1 MEILKIPQ
9 GEFQLSR
16 YPGRKKE
23 LLRAWDAADEYLLN
37 YFHDL
42 YSETES
48 QKKLNI
54 LIINDSFGA
63 LTISL
68 AAHNLTVWTDSWLAQ
83 KGIQQNLMLNALPA
97 DNVRIIKS
105 IKEPDGNYDVIL
117 IKIPKSL
124 ALLEDQLIRIKPL
137 LSSEI
142 KIIASGMAKSIHTST
157 LKLFEKHIGSTKT
170 SLAKK
175 KARLI
180 FPALDEKIEVV
191 KSPYPK
197 SYILENTNYTIV
209 NHANVF
215 SRESLDIGTRFFL
228 QYIPQSEKYKTII
241 DLGCGNGVVGLIA
254 AEKNPDAIVTFLD
267 ESFMAVE
274 SAIKT
279 FGNAFSDHRKAIFK
293 ANDCLSGIEKNS
305 VDLILNNPPFHQS
318 NAIGDEIAWQMFKQ
332 SKDVLKQNGELWVI
346 GNRHLGYH
354 IKLKKLFGHCE
365 MIANN
370 KKFVI
375 LKSVKQRTL

>member
-16 YPGRKKE
+16 YPVRKKE

-37 YFHDL
+37 YFYDE
-42 YSETES
+42 YSETEP

-54 LIINDSFGA
+54 LIVNDSFGA
-63 LTISL
+63 LTMAL
-68 AAHNLTVWTDSWLAQ
+68 AKHNITVWTDSWIAQ
-83 KGIQQNLMLNALPA
+83 KGIQQNLKFNKLSI
-97 DNVRIIKS
+97 DNVKIKNS
-105 IKEPDGNYDVIL
+105 IETPDADCDFVF

-124 ALLEDQLIRIKPL
+124 ALLEDQLIRIRPL
-137 LSSEI
+137 ISSAT
-142 KIIASGMAKSIHTST
+142 KIVAAAMAKSIHTST
-157 LKLFEKHIGSTKT
+157 LKLFEKYIGSTKT

-180 FPALDEKIEVV
+180 FPELDENIERV

-215 SRESLDIGTRFFL
+215 SRESLDIGARFFL

-254 AEKNPDAIVTFLD
+254 AEKNPDALVTFLD
-267 ESFMAVE
+267 ESFMAIE
-274 SAIKT
+274 SAKEN
-279 FGNAFSDHRKAIFK
+279 FSAAFTDQRKAIFK
-293 ANDCLSGIEKNS
+293 VNDCLIGIEKNS
-305 VDLILNNPPFHQS
+305 TDLILNNPPFHQ
-318 NAIGDEIAWQMFKQ
+318 NNVVGDEIAWQMFKQ
-332 SKDVLKQNGELWVI
+332 SKEVLKSGGELWVI

-354 IKLKKLFGHCE
+354 IKLKKIFGNCE

-375 LKSVKQRTL
+375 LKSVN

>member
-1 MEILKIPQ
+1 METLKISQ

-16 YPGRKKE
+16 YPMRKKE

-63 LTISL
+63 LTTVL
-68 AAHNLTVWTDSWLAQ
+68 AKHNITVWTDSWLAQ
-83 KGIQQNLMLNALPA
+83 KGIQHNLRFNKSPI
-97 DNVRIIKS
+97 DNIKIKNS
-105 IKEPDGNYDVIL
+105 IETPDGTYDFVF

-124 ALLEDQLIRIKPL
+124 ALLEDQLIRIKPVISITTKL
-137 LSSEI
+137 
-142 KIIASGMAKSIHTST
+142 IAAAMAKSIHTST
-157 LKLFEKHIGSTKT
+157 LKLFEKHIGSTNT

-180 FPALDEKIEVV
+180 FPTPDENTGLV

-228 QYIPQSEKYKTII
+228 QHLTQSEKYKNII

-254 AEKNPDAIVTFLD
+254 AEKNPDALVTFLD
-267 ESFMAVE
+267 ESFMAIE
-274 SAIKT
+274 SAKVNFT
-279 FGNAFSDHRKAIFK
+279 AAFTGNRKAIFK
-293 ANDCLSGIEKNS
+293 VNDCLIGIEKNS
-305 VDLILNNPPFHQS
+305 ADLILNNPPFHQD
-318 NAIGDEIAWQMFKQ
+318 NAVGDEIAWQMFKQ
-332 SKDVLKQNGELWVI
+332 SRDVLKPGGELWVI

-354 IKLKKLFGHCE
+354 IKLKKIFGNCE
-365 MIANN
+365 MIASNR
-370 KKFVI
+370 KFVI
-375 LKSVKQRTL
+375 LKSVN